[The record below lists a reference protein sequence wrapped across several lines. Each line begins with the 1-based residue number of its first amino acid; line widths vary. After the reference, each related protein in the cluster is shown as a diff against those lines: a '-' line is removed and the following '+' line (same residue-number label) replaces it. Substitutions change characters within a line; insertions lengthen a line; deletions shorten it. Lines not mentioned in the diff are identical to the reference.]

1 MTKDASRSIGAIA
14 GLCLGIAL
22 MMAIGFHDMVSSA
35 LFGAGGAVAG
45 GVTGEK
51 IFAWLDRRKS

>member
-1 MTKDASRSIGAIA
+1 MTEDLSRSIGAIA

-22 MMAIGFHDMVSSA
+22 MMALGFHDMVSGA

-45 GVTGEK
+45 GISGEK
-51 IFAWLDRRKS
+51 VFAWLDRRKS